1 MLFRGIITELLSL
14 MNDQVQAFSA
24 QQVNNGKT
32 NQGNEQLGH
41 LVTRENLKCMWNEF
55 LICQLVVQY
64 SQRQSQAK
72 VKENLGWATEETF
85 NFQSRAFPTHLQ
97 VEPEGK
103 S

>member
-1 MLFRGIITELLSL
+1 MLFQGIITELLSL

-55 LICQLVVQY
+55 LTCQLVAQY
-64 SQRQSQAK
+64 SQRQSRGQRK
-72 VKENLGWATEETF
+72 PRLDN
-85 NFQSRAFPTHLQ
+85 
-97 VEPEGK
+97 
-103 S
+103 